1 VAAAPHLQVP
11 VDYKAIVHVFKA
23 QDDLSGVEAH
33 VGFRE
38 DSMLR
43 QVVVQVPT

>member
-1 VAAAPHLQVP
+1 MAAAPHLQVP
-11 VDYKAIVHVFKA
+11 VDDKAAVHVFKA
-23 QDDLSGVEAH
+23 QDDLSCVEAH
-33 VGFRE
+33 VSFGE